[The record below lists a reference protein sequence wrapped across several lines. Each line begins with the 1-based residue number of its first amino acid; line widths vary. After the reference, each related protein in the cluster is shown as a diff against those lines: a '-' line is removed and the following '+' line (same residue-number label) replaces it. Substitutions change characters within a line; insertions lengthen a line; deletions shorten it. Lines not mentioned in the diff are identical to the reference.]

1 MLRVAWGGG
10 GSDTNVV
17 EKDTKPPMDESLFH
31 VNCACAGKAHKENY
45 RPILSQAAEVR
56 EDHKRSP
63 VAGAP
68 YDSGLEA
75 ENKRGISGERVEV
88 GGKIGLCKEDSE
100 RLEVVGVARP
110 NKGNRPFGWSQVSE
124 LHGTGEGGRHRSR
137 WNHPPSP
144 GPRPR
149 ILKVSQKQ

>member
-1 MLRVAWGGG
+1 M
-10 GSDTNVV
+10 NVV

-45 RPILSQAAEVR
+45 RPILSQAGEVR

-75 ENKRGISGERVEV
+75 ENKRISGERVEV
-88 GGKIGLCKEDSE
+88 GGKMGLCKEDSE
-100 RLEVVGVARP
+100 HLG
-110 NKGNRPFGWSQVSE
+110 
-124 LHGTGEGGRHRSR
+124 GGRRGLAEQR
-137 WNHPPSP
+137 EQTLWLEP
-144 GPRPR
+144 G
-149 ILKVSQKQ
+149 K